1 MRTLFVQFRFIT
13 YFCNDLKAPVMGC
26 DHSEAKVGLT
36 RPRLH
41 IMCFK
46 IRNYFL
52 FFQTY
57 LV

>member
-1 MRTLFVQFRFIT
+1 MSDLFRTFVPT
-13 YFCNDLKAPVMGC
+13 KKAPVMGC

-41 IMCFK
+41 KMCFK
-46 IRNYFL
+46 NRKYFL
-52 FFQTY
+52 VFQTY

>member
-1 MRTLFVQFRFIT
+1 MSDLFRTFVLT
-13 YFCNDLKAPVMGC
+13 KKAPVMGD

-41 IMCFK
+41 KMCFK
-46 IRNYFL
+46 NRNYFR